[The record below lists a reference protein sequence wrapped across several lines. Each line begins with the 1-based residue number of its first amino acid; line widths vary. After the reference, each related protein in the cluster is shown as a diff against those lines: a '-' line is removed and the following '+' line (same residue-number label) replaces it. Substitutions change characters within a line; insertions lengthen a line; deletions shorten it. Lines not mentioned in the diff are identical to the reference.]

1 MTDKQVTRRGFVRC
15 TAMGVGAGAVASTAG
30 SNVLTGTESESGN
43 AASEKR
49 RRGDGRV
56 SRRQVWVA
64 SLCQH
69 KIDAATLQE
78 NIRKI
83 LHRME
88 EVLPMQPDVIC
99 LPECFHVAGM
109 SGPRPPLSET
119 AEQPI
124 GDISRPFAEFARR
137 NRCNVICPIYTHEAG
152 RFYNAAVV
160 IDRDGGYVGEYRKIN
175 PTDGELES
183 GLTPG
188 PLDPPVFKL
197 DFGIIGIQICFD
209 VNWHENWARLRQ
221 KGAEMIFWPSAFA
234 GGEML
239 NGLAWINKVPIVS
252 STRIQPTT
260 IVDALGDEVVST
272 GRFGE
277 WVCAP
282 VNLDYAVVQGW
293 QMINKLDEVRRR
305 YGRQVNVKIKHVE
318 AWGMLESL
326 SPDVSIAQVLR
337 EFELETSSQMLA
349 RNTRLQDARRPVAG
363 AS

>member
-1 MTDKQVTRRGFVRC
+1 
-15 TAMGVGAGAVASTAG
+15 
-30 SNVLTGTESESGN
+30 
-43 AASEKR
+43 
-49 RRGDGRV
+49 
-56 SRRQVWVA
+56 
-64 SLCQH
+64 
-69 KIDAATLQE
+69 
-78 NIRKI
+78 
-83 LHRME
+83 
-88 EVLPMQPDVIC
+88 
-99 LPECFHVAGM
+99 
-109 SGPRPPLSET
+109 
-119 AEQPI
+119 
-124 GDISRPFAEFARR
+124 
-137 NRCNVICPIYTHEAG
+137 
-152 RFYNAAVV
+152 
-160 IDRDGGYVGEYRKIN
+160 
-175 PTDGELES
+175 
-183 GLTPG
+183 
-188 PLDPPVFKL
+188 
-197 DFGIIGIQICFD
+197 
-209 VNWHENWARLRQ
+209 
-221 KGAEMIFWPSAFA
+221 
-234 GGEML
+234 ML